1 MHIPNYNILIYY
13 NILRLSTIQSNN
25 SNFLHSY
32 PQLLNVSQLIQL
44 KFSLENRYSFQLVRR
59 VHRPYTHTHTHTFR
73 KAHRSKRWE
82 SLGPK
87 LLAADLTKRD
97 PASYRACSYLCR
109 PTAIHQIEFPRGEL
123 DGVERRRKRGRS
135 DWMPAGNRLVGEE
148 APPSPPQT
156 SVAYFRLILDRQLRS
171 RDTEGRIHFGG
182 NELSFYIPLC

>member
-1 MHIPNYNILIYY
+1 MCI
-13 NILRLSTIQSNN
+13 
-25 SNFLHSY
+25 
-32 PQLLNVSQLIQL
+32 
-44 KFSLENRYSFQLVRR
+44 
-59 VHRPYTHTHTHTFR
+59 VHTHTHAHTFR

-148 APPSPPQT
+148 APPSLSSNLGCILSPNTRSPTSLQGHGRKDTFRGKRTFLLHPPLLNFPFCICNFP
-156 SVAYFRLILDRQLRS
+156 SVYEPSKGMTRPCVERGVVYFRFDSISKEKYYLR
-171 RDTEGRIHFGG
+171 
-182 NELSFYIPLC
+182 YI